1 MAHRVT
7 GYQIGA
13 AALLLA
19 IWEAGAR
26 GGLIDPFFFSRPAL
40 IGARLGEWFSTT
52 QIWGHAGTTLLEA
65 LLAFGFG
72 AAAGIVLGFWL
83 GRWPFGAA
91 VAEPFLQTANALPR
105 VVLAPLFIFWFG
117 LGIWSKV
124 AFGMTLVFFLVFF
137 NTYRGVRSVDRL
149 LIDNARLLG
158 ASERQLL
165 RHVLLPSALG
175 WIFSGL
181 EASIGL
187 AMVGAVVGEYLGATR
202 GLGYVIAQAEGLLDT
217 TGMLAGM
224 ALLGVIVLLIAA
236 AVRRVEKHL
245 LRWQHP
251 R

>member
-1 MAHRVT
+1 MPGR
-7 GYQIGA
+7 IA
-13 AALLLA
+13 AYRTALALALLGL
-19 IWEAGAR
+19 WEAGAR
-26 GGLIDPFFFSRPAL
+26 AGWVDPFFFSRPTL
-40 IGARLGEWFSTT
+40 IAARLGEWFGGPL
-52 QIWGHAGTTLLEA
+52 IWSHIGVTLIEA
-65 LLAFGFG
+65 LLAFVLGSAVG
-72 AAAGIVLGFWL
+72 IAAGFWL
-83 GRWPFGAA
+83 GRWPLGAA

-117 LGIWSKV
+117 LGIASKV

-137 NTYRGVRSVDRL
+137 NTYRGVRSVEPA

-187 AMVGAVVGEYLGATR
+187 AMVGAVVGEYLGATG
-202 GLGYVIAQAEGLLDT
+202 GLGYLIAQAEGLLDT
-217 TGMLAGM
+217 TGMLTGM
-224 ALLGVIVLLIAA
+224 SLLAVVVLLIAWL
-236 AVRRVEKHL
+236 VRRAERHL
-245 LRWQHP
+245 LRWQQP

>member
-1 MAHRVT
+1 MPGKV
-7 GYQIGA
+7 
-13 AALLLA
+13 ALLRLGL
-19 IWEAGAR
+19 AGALLALWELGAR
-26 GGLIDPFFFSRPAL
+26 AGWVDPFFFSRPTL
-40 IGARLGEWFSTT
+40 IAARLAEWFGTVP
-52 QIWGHAGTTLLEA
+52 IWGHLGTTLIEA
-65 LLAFGFG
+65 LLAFALGG
-72 AAAGIVLGFWL
+72 LLGIVFGFWL
-83 GRWPFGAA
+83 GRWPLGAA

-137 NTYRGVRSVDRL
+137 NTYRGVRSVDRV

-165 RHVLLPSALG
+165 RHVLLPSAAG

-224 ALLGVIVLLIAA
+224 TLLAVVVLLIANL
-236 AVRRVEKHL
+236 VRRAERRL
-245 LRWQHP
+245 LRWQQP

>member
-1 MAHRVT
+1 MNAKVA
-7 GYQIGA
+7 GYQLSLA
-13 AALLLA
+13 AVLLA
-19 IWEAGAR
+19 AWEAGAR
-26 GGLIDPFFFSRPAL
+26 AGVVDVFFFSRPTL
-40 IGARLGEWFSTT
+40 IAARLGEWFAAGT
-52 QIWGHAGTTLLEA
+52 IWGHLGVTLLEA
-65 LLAFGFG
+65 LLAFLLGSLLGIAMGFG
-72 AAAGIVLGFWL
+72 L
-83 GRWPFGAA
+83 GRWPLGAA

-137 NTYRGVRSVDRL
+137 NTYRGVRSVDRV

-187 AMVGAVVGEYLGATR
+187 AMVGAVVGEYLGATG

-217 TGMLAGM
+217 TSMLAGM
-224 ALLGVIVLLIAA
+224 TLLALVVLAIAFVVGRA
-236 AVRRVEKHL
+236 ERHL
-245 LRWQHP
+245 LRWQQP